1 MTIDLLALIG
11 RDTQLRRVASTHGG
25 ELAGPC
31 PLCHTGG
38 SRTTGTDRYHVWPRQ
53 GRWACLG
60 PRAGRNGCDLH
71 GDAIDYL
78 RHRDGLT
85 YREACDAPGRRAA

>member
-1 MTIDLLALIG
+1 MALIG
-11 RDTQLRRVASTHGG
+11 RDTELRRVASTHGG

-31 PLCHTGG
+31 SLCHQGG
-38 SRTTGTDRYHVWPRQ
+38 SRTTGTDRLHVWPRQ

-78 RHRDGLT
+78 RHRDGLG
-85 YREACDAPGRRAA
+85 YREACDRPGR